1 MTTFLPILF
10 FAAAG
15 FCFGG
20 AYAFYTGRKPLWSTL
35 LLVLLGLLF
44 ALAGW
49 LYL

>member
-1 MTTFLPILF
+1 MTEYLSVLF
-10 FAAAG
+10 FALAG

-20 AYAFYTGRKPLWSTL
+20 AYAFYTGRKPVWSAV
-35 LLVLLGLLF
+35 LLVVFGVLC